1 MNLLE
6 KYKLRYEERC
16 DKKDEFG
23 SMYLKGHIRALED
36 VAVEIA
42 ALIEEAN
49 GDLEMLYLA
58 SDNNEYKQEAYAD
71 HEIYVKALKDL
82 AERTGVNTGANK

>member
-6 KYKLRYEERC
+6 NYNVQYEQRSEN
-16 DKKDEFG
+16 KDEFG
-23 SMYLKGHIRALED
+23 AMYIAGKIRALED

-49 GDLEMLYLA
+49 SDLEMLYLA

-82 AERTGVNTGANK
+82 AERTGVNMGANK